1 MFFNYNP
8 YSFVLLCLFLT
19 CQNIEL
25 NNKPDKLI
33 DESLMED
40 VLFEATL
47 MEVMNT
53 FSDKNPKFIKTLGT
67 PYFFIKYGIDS
78 LQLAKSE
85 EYYTKNPR
93 KYQKIYMRVLLRM
106 EKHKDSFNL
115 LSKTKKEN

>member
-1 MFFNYNP
+1 MIFFPSHQPMTIPKMYAKE
-8 YSFVLLCLFLT
+8 YH
-19 CQNIEL
+19 
-25 NNKPDKLI
+25 LI
-33 DESLMED
+33 
-40 VLFEATL
+40 TI
-47 MEVMNT
+47 
-53 FSDKNPKFIKTLGT
+53 NPKFIKTLGT

-115 LSKTKKEN
+115 LSKTSKLSSSIVHRSLLKS

>member
-1 MFFNYNP
+1 MIFNY
-8 YSFVLLCLFLT
+8 YSFTFVILCLFLC
-19 CQNIEL
+19 CQNIEF
-25 NNKPDKLI
+25 NNKPDNLI
-33 DESLMED
+33 DEVLMEQ
-40 VLFEATL
+40 VLYEATL
-47 MEVMNT
+47 IEVMKT

-93 KYQKIYMRVLLRM
+93 KYQKIYMKVLLRM

-115 LSKTKKEN
+115 LSKIKKED